1 MIRRLSREF
10 LAFIQRGNVVD
21 LAVAVIIGAAFTKIV
36 NAVVELITTEALKP
50 SMQELGISHL
60 DLVVKLD
67 RFAQVSHVIDHRL
80 TSQNMEL
87 LSLHLLLDEVMN
99 EVLDI
104 LLGEPALFGEFGF
117 LKWIVWPLTFF

>member
-60 DLVVKLD
+60 DQWPAGLVIAALINFIVVAVILFVVIKLFEPFKRQSNTAEPVDPQQRLTDSLD
-67 RFAQVSHVIDHRL
+67 RL
-80 TSQNMEL
+80 CEL
-87 LSLHLLLDEVMN
+87 LEQRL
-99 EVLDI
+99 I
-104 LLGEPALFGEFGF
+104 
-117 LKWIVWPLTFF
+117 